1 MKILKKISRKL
12 NRKVFVSKGSKYFRF
27 KYFSILIGCLLL
39 VLIPDLSKAFTLGK
53 SLLLKPVSGI
63 NDGLVGYWTFDGPDI
78 SWTTNTMTDRSGNG
92 NTATITNMS
101 TTSSPVA
108 GKLGSALTFDKLNDR
123 VSISPSSSLNNLSKF
138 SVAFWMNPKSSG
150 QNGLGYMFT
159 KASGG
164 NTSFLL
170 QMDSSRLDVTIN
182 YSSTNLTFVAPYS
195 GSIYDQWQ
203 YIVMTWDGTATAANV
218 GLYRNGTAMS
228 HSFDTNGV
236 GSRVDDSTYNFII
249 GDNGNS
255 TRVFDGAIDDF
266 RIYNRVLSTQE
277 IAQLYTSGQSKYS
290 VPINKTLNT
299 SQPSS
304 LIGYWTFDGKNFV
317 NNIVDSSGQGHTGY
331 LKNFAATSSVIVP
344 GKVGQ
349 ALSFDGVDDYVDVG
363 ASDWLGTG
371 DLTISAWI
379 YPKSHGENGNGSII
393 DNRKLVFGMYD
404 TAGAN
409 TIVISSD
416 ADATYAKSAN
426 GSVPFNKWT
435 HVIATRSSSG
445 VANLYVNGVLSG
457 SANQNS
463 GTPAAGSLGVQIGN
477 TIITSRTW
485 DGYIDD
491 LKVFNKILTASEA
504 RLLYSQSQS
513 KISVPITR
521 NINDNL
527 ANGLVTHITFDG
539 KYLIN
544 NVTDLSGSGNT
555 GYLKNMS
562 TTTAVTPG
570 RIGQALNFD
579 GVNDYVRVAPS
590 SSINDLGPLTY
601 AAWVYLPVA
610 PGSENEIITK
620 RRRIFAVSNLL
631 APATLYFI
639 TSNDVVNT
647 SFRSNGTIPL
657 NKWTHVA
664 VVWNGQVGGSLS
676 YDFYIN
682 GVVTGKTTFNSGSNN
697 VLSDVAND
705 INIGAFNDG
714 SAGFLNGKID
724 DVRVYNRMLSA
735 TEIYQL
741 YSMGK

>member
-1 MKILKKISRKL
+1 M
-12 NRKVFVSKGSKYFRF
+12 
-27 KYFSILIGCLLL
+27 

-63 NDGLVGYWTFDGPDI
+63 NNGLVGYWTFDGPDI

-92 NTATITNMS
+92 NTATIINMS

-123 VSISPSSSLNNLSKF
+123 VSISPSSSLNNLSQF
-138 SVAFWMNPKSSG
+138 TVAFWMNPKSSG

-203 YIVMTWDGTATAANV
+203 YVVLTWDGTATAANV
-218 GLYRNGTAMS
+218 GLYRNGVAMT
-228 HSFDTNGV
+228 HNFDTNGV

-255 TRVFDGAIDDF
+255 TRVFDGTIDDF
-266 RIYNRVLSTQE
+266 RVYNRVLSAQE

-290 VPINKTLNT
+290 VPVLK
-299 SQPSS
+299 PSAS
-304 LIGYWTFDGKNFV
+304 NLSTGLVGYWTFDGKNLI
-317 NNIVDSSGQGHTGY
+317 NNVTDSSGNGNNGI
-331 LKNFAATSSVIVP
+331 LVSFPATSTVIVP

-349 ALSFDGVDDYVDVG
+349 ALTFNNNYVSVNDS
-363 ASDWLGTG
+363 ASLRPSS
-371 DLTISAWI
+371 LTISFWLYSMSGDLEYLI
-379 YPKSHGENGNGSII
+379 FKDKSSNASYYIQN
-393 DNRKLVFGMYD
+393 NN
-404 TAGAN
+404 GAN
-409 TIVISSD
+409 MRFCTTGDTCVNMNNSGFIGNWTYVTAVLDGTTGYFYKNGVYNSQNSSMNSID
-416 ADATYAKSAN
+416 YTSPLKLYLGYSSNAPTAKMDDVRIYNRALSATEIQQLYNSSAN
-426 GSVPFNKWT
+426 KISAV
-435 HVIATRSSSG
+435 ATKP
-445 VANLYVNGVLSG
+445 SG
-457 SANQNS
+457 S
-463 GTPAAGSLGVQIGN
+463 SL
-477 TIITSRTW
+477 T
-485 DGYIDD
+485 
-491 LKVFNKILTASEA
+491 
-504 RLLYSQSQS
+504 
-513 KISVPITR
+513 
-521 NINDNL
+521 
-527 ANGLVTHITFDG
+527 NGLVMHLTFDG
-539 KYLIN
+539 KNLIN
-544 NVTDLSGSGNT
+544 NAVDSSGSGNT

-562 TTTAVTPG
+562 TTTAVTAG

-590 SSINDLGPLTY
+590 SSVNDMGPLTY
-601 AAWVYLPVA
+601 SAWIYLPVA

-620 RRRIFAVSNLL
+620 RRRIFAVTNLL

-639 TSNDVVNT
+639 TSNDAVNT
-647 SFRSNGTIPL
+647 SVRSNGTIPL

-664 VVWNGQVGGSLS
+664 VVWNGQVGGGLS

-682 GVVTGKTTFNSGSNN
+682 GVVTGKTAFNSGSNN
-697 VLSDVAND
+697 VLSDTVND

-714 SAGFLNGKID
+714 SAGFLNGKLD
-724 DVRVYNRMLSA
+724 DVRAYNRMLSA